1 MLKSASATST
11 TAEVFTF
18 NSSHQNAAAAAAA
31 ATAISPS
38 VYSNLAS
45 PFPLA
50 SPALLPMTPFSP
62 PPSVNRTLKPKKTG
76 SGSSESAAPP
86 PSVNRQ
92 LKPHRKR
99 MFCFQLL
106 FSDWI

>member
-18 NSSHQNAAAAAAA
+18 NSSHQNAAAA
-31 ATAISPS
+31 TAISPS
-38 VYSNLAS
+38 VYSNMAS

-62 PPSVNRTLKPKKTG
+62 PPSVNRTLKPKKAG
-76 SGSSESAAPP
+76 SGSNEGAAPP

-92 LKPHRKR
+92 LKPHRK
-99 MFCFQLL
+99 L
-106 FSDWI
+106 FLTFLCNEIRS